1 MTLTG
6 KLFRD
11 AVISGANNI
20 ANNRA
25 AVDELNVFPVPDGD
39 TGTNM
44 SMTIGNAL
52 PELKAA
58 GDGISAGDAAKLT
71 ASAML
76 RGARG
81 NSGVI
86 LSLIFRGLSKGLAG
100 QAEADAKM
108 LSDAFKLGV
117 DAAYKSVMKPTEGT
131 ILTVVREAW
140 ENTKDSAQEGGD
152 AAEFLAKFIGEG
164 EKSLANTPELL
175 PALKKAGV
183 VDAGGKGLLV
193 ILSGMQQVI
202 SGGGMIRSEE
212 ETKPSAPAAVAAAGA
227 AQEDIKFAYCTEF
240 IVNKKPGAKDATALR
255 AFLETIGDCVVVVDD
270 DDIIKVHV
278 HSNHP
283 GKAIEEGIKFGELT
297 KMKIENMREQHH
309 NIIKADEA
317 VQKNRKVPVKP
328 EKDFGF
334 VAVAAGAGIE
344 ALFRDLGADSVVR
357 GGQTMNPSTEDIL
370 EAIGQTPANNVFV
383 LPNNKNIIMA
393 AEQAMKLSEKT
404 MCVLRTTSVPQGM
417 SAMMSFDPDSDFDTN
432 RMNMSLAA
440 EKVQSGLIT
449 FAARDSSF
457 SGHEIKSGDILALEN
472 GRLSFIDRDVT
483 RAAYK
488 LTRKLVKNL
497 KGSAGYVTVLYGS
510 DVSDDK
516 ASELENIMKSKLSSL
531 DINFVKGGQPVYYY
545 IISVESE

>member
-20 ANNRA
+20 SNNRL

-58 GDGISAGDAAKLT
+58 GDAISAGDAAKLT

-100 QAEADAKM
+100 KNEADAKM

-131 ILTVVREAW
+131 ILTVAREAY
-140 ENTKDSAQEGGD
+140 ENTADLAKEGGD
-152 AAEFLAKFIGEG
+152 AAEFLRAYIAEG
-164 EKSLANTPELL
+164 EKSLEKTPELL

-193 ILSGMQQVI
+193 ILSGMLEVI
-202 SGGGMIRSEE
+202 SGGEMIRSDS
-212 ETKPSAPAAVAAAGA
+212 ETKPAAPAAVAAAGA
-227 AQEDIKFAYCTEF
+227 VQEDIHFAYCTEF
-240 IVNKKPGAKDATALR
+240 IVNKKQGAKDATALR

-283 GKAIEEGIKFGELT
+283 GKAIEEGLKFGELT
-297 KMKIENMREQHH
+297 KMKIENMREQHN

-317 VQKNRKVPVKP
+317 VQQNRKAPVPP

-334 VAVAAGAGIE
+334 VAVAAGAGVE
-344 ALFRDLGADSVVR
+344 SLFRDLGADSIVR

-370 EAIGQTPANNVFV
+370 EAVGQTPAHNVFV

-393 AEQAMKLSEKT
+393 AEQAVSLADRNV
-404 MCVLRTTSVPQGM
+404 CVIQSRTIPQGI
-417 SAMMSFDPDSDFDTN
+417 SALMSFDPGADFVAN
-432 RMNMSLAA
+432 RSAMTDALAR
-440 EKVQSGLIT
+440 VQSGQIT
-449 FAARDSSF
+449 FAVRDSEYD
-457 SGHEIKSGDILALEN
+457 GHKIKQGEILAMDN
-472 GRLSFIDRDVT
+472 GKIVFTEKDVSKALVKLTKRLVSSSSSFI
-483 RAAYK
+483 
-488 LTRKLVKNL
+488 
-497 KGSAGYVTVLYGS
+497 TVIYGS
-510 DVSDDK
+510 DVTDEAANAAYEQLRAKISD
-516 ASELENIMKSKLSSL
+516 NI
-531 DINFVKGGQPVYYY
+531 DINLVNGGQPVYYY
-545 IISVESE
+545 IISVE

>member
-6 KLFRD
+6 KMFRD

-20 ANNRA
+20 SNNRL

-52 PELKAA
+52 AELKAA
-58 GDGISAGDAAKLT
+58 NDGITAGEAAKLT
-71 ASAML
+71 AGAML

-100 QAEADAKM
+100 KEEADAKL
-108 LSDAFKLGV
+108 LSDSFKLGV

-140 ENTKDSAQEGGD
+140 ENTKDLAAEGGD
-152 AAEFLAKFIGEG
+152 AAEFLAAFIAEG
-164 EKSLANTPELL
+164 EKSLEKTPELL

-193 ILSGMQQVI
+193 ILEGMQQVI
-202 SGGGMIRSEE
+202 SGGAVIRSES
-212 ETKPSAPAAVAAAGA
+212 ETKPAAPAAVAAAGA
-227 AQEDIKFAYCTEF
+227 VQEDIHYAYCTEY

-309 NIIKADEA
+309 NIVKADEA
-317 VQKNRKVPVKP
+317 VQQNRKVPVKP

-344 ALFRDLGADSVVR
+344 ALFRDLGADSIVR

-370 EAIGQTPANNVFV
+370 EAIGQTPAHNVFV

-393 AEQAMKLSEKT
+393 AEQAVSLADRNV
-404 MCVLRTTSVPQGM
+404 CVLQSRTIPQGI
-417 SAMMSFDPDSDFDTN
+417 SALMNFDPGADFVTN
-432 RMNMSLAA
+432 RSNMTDALGR
-440 EKVQSGLIT
+440 VQSGQIT
-449 FAARDSSF
+449 FAVRDSEYD
-457 SGHEIKSGDILALEN
+457 GHKIKQGEILAMDN
-472 GRLSFIDRDVT
+472 GKIVFTEKDVT
-483 RAAYK
+483 KALTK
-488 LTRKLVKNL
+488 LTKRLIS
-497 KGSAGYVTVLYGS
+497 GSSSYVTVIYGS
-510 DVSDDK
+510 DVTDEAANAAYEQLRARISD
-516 ASELENIMKSKLSSL
+516 SI
-531 DINFVKGGQPVYYY
+531 DINLVNGGQPVYYY
-545 IISVESE
+545 IISVE

>member
-1 MTLTG
+1 MNNTTINGALLKEMFLTG
-6 KLFRD
+6 
-11 AVISGANNI
+11 
-20 ANNRA
+20 A
-25 AVDELNVFPVPDGD
+25 ALLEKNKAYVDSLNVFPVPDGD

-152 AAEFLAKFIGEG
+152 AAEFLAKFIEEG

-393 AEQAMKLSEKT
+393 AEQAVSLADRNV
-404 MCVLRTTSVPQGM
+404 CVLQSRSIPQGITALM
-417 SAMMSFDPDSDFDTN
+417 NFDPGADFVTN
-432 RMNMSLAA
+432 RSNMTEALDR
-440 EKVQSGLIT
+440 VQSGQIT
-449 FAARDSSF
+449 FAVRDSEYD
-457 SGHEIKSGDILALEN
+457 GHKIKQGEILAMDN
-472 GRLSFIDRDVT
+472 GKIVFTEKDVTKALVKLTKRLVNSSSSFI
-483 RAAYK
+483 
-488 LTRKLVKNL
+488 
-497 KGSAGYVTVLYGS
+497 TVMYGS
-510 DVSDDK
+510 DVSDEAANAAYEQLRARISD
-516 ASELENIMKSKLSSL
+516 SI
-531 DINFVKGGQPVYYY
+531 DINLVNGGQPVYYY
-545 IISVESE
+545 IISVE

>member
-11 AVISGANNI
+11 AVISGANTI

-152 AAEFLAKFIGEG
+152 AAEFLAKFIEEG

-193 ILSGMQQVI
+193 ILSGMQRVI

-393 AEQAMKLSEKT
+393 AEQAVSLADRNV
-404 MCVLRTTSVPQGM
+404 CVLQSRSIPQGITALM
-417 SAMMSFDPDSDFDTN
+417 NFDPGADFVTN
-432 RMNMSLAA
+432 RSNMTDALDR
-440 EKVQSGLIT
+440 VQSGQIT
-449 FAARDSSF
+449 FAVRDSEYD
-457 SGHEIKSGDILALEN
+457 GHKIKQGEILAMDN
-472 GRLSFIDRDVT
+472 GKIVFTEKDVTKALVKLTKRLVNSSSSFI
-483 RAAYK
+483 
-488 LTRKLVKNL
+488 
-497 KGSAGYVTVLYGS
+497 TVMYGS
-510 DVSDDK
+510 DVSDEAANAAYEQLRARISD
-516 ASELENIMKSKLSSL
+516 SI
-531 DINFVKGGQPVYYY
+531 DINLVNGGQPVYYY
-545 IISVESE
+545 IISVE

>member
-6 KLFRD
+6 KMFRD

-20 ANNRA
+20 SNNRL

-52 PELKAA
+52 AELKAA
-58 GDGISAGDAAKLT
+58 NDGITAGEAAKLT
-71 ASAML
+71 AGAML

-100 QAEADAKM
+100 KEEADAKL
-108 LSDAFKLGV
+108 LSDSFKLGV

-140 ENTKDSAQEGGD
+140 ENTKDSAAEGGD
-152 AAEFLAKFIGEG
+152 AAEFLAAFIAEG
-164 EKSLANTPELL
+164 EKSLEKTPELL
-175 PALKKAGV
+175 PVLKKAGV

-193 ILSGMQQVI
+193 ILEGMQQVI
-202 SGGGMIRSEE
+202 SGGAVIRSES
-212 ETKPSAPAAVAAAGA
+212 ETKPAAPAAVAAAGA
-227 AQEDIKFAYCTEF
+227 VQEDIHYAYCTEY
-240 IVNKKPGAKDATALR
+240 IVNKKAGAKDATALR

-309 NIIKADEA
+309 NIVKADEA
-317 VQKNRKVPVKP
+317 VQQNRKVPVKP

-344 ALFRDLGADSVVR
+344 ALFRDLGADSIVR

-370 EAIGQTPANNVFV
+370 EAIGQTPAHNVFV

-393 AEQAMKLSEKT
+393 AEQAVSLADRNV
-404 MCVLRTTSVPQGM
+404 CVLQSRTIPQGI
-417 SAMMSFDPDSDFDTN
+417 SALMNFDPGADFVTN
-432 RMNMSLAA
+432 RSNMTDALGR
-440 EKVQSGLIT
+440 VQSGQIT
-449 FAARDSSF
+449 FAVRDSEYD
-457 SGHEIKSGDILALEN
+457 GHKIKQGEILAMDN
-472 GRLSFIDRDVT
+472 GKIVFTEKDVT
-483 RAAYK
+483 KALTK
-488 LTRKLVKNL
+488 LTKRLIS
-497 KGSAGYVTVLYGS
+497 GSSSYVTVIYGS
-510 DVSDDK
+510 DVTDEAANAAYEQLRARISD
-516 ASELENIMKSKLSSL
+516 SI
-531 DINFVKGGQPVYYY
+531 DINLVNGGQPVYYY
-545 IISVESE
+545 IISVE

>member
-309 NIIKADEA
+309 NIIKADAA

-393 AEQAMKLSEKT
+393 AEQAVSLADRNV
-404 MCVLRTTSVPQGM
+404 CVLQSRSIPQGITALM
-417 SAMMSFDPDSDFDTN
+417 NFDPGADFVTN
-432 RMNMSLAA
+432 RSNMTEALGR
-440 EKVQSGLIT
+440 VQSGQIT
-449 FAARDSSF
+449 FAVRDSEYD
-457 SGHEIKSGDILALEN
+457 GHKIKQGEILAMDN
-472 GRLSFIDRDVT
+472 GKIVFTEKDVTKALVKLTKRLVNSSSSFI
-483 RAAYK
+483 
-488 LTRKLVKNL
+488 
-497 KGSAGYVTVLYGS
+497 TVMYGS
-510 DVSDDK
+510 DVSDEAANAAYEQLRARISD
-516 ASELENIMKSKLSSL
+516 SI
-531 DINFVKGGQPVYYY
+531 DINLVNGGQPVYYY
-545 IISVESE
+545 IISVE

>member
-6 KLFRD
+6 KLIRD

-152 AAEFLAKFIGEG
+152 AAEFLAKFIEEG
-164 EKSLANTPELL
+164 EKSLAKTPELL

-393 AEQAMKLSEKT
+393 AEQAVALADRNV
-404 MCVLRTTSVPQGM
+404 CVLQSRSIPQGITALM
-417 SAMMSFDPDSDFDTN
+417 NFDPGADFVTN
-432 RMNMSLAA
+432 RSNMTDALDR
-440 EKVQSGLIT
+440 VQSGQIT
-449 FAARDSSF
+449 FAVRDSEYD
-457 SGHEIKSGDILALEN
+457 GHKIKQGEILAMDN
-472 GRLSFIDRDVT
+472 GKIVFTEKDVTKALVKLTKRLVNSSSSFI
-483 RAAYK
+483 
-488 LTRKLVKNL
+488 
-497 KGSAGYVTVLYGS
+497 TVMYGS
-510 DVSDDK
+510 DVSDEAANAAYEQLRARISD
-516 ASELENIMKSKLSSL
+516 SI
-531 DINFVKGGQPVYYY
+531 DINLVNGGQPVYYY
-545 IISVESE
+545 IISVE

>member
-152 AAEFLAKFIGEG
+152 AAEFLAKFIEEG

-393 AEQAMKLSEKT
+393 AEQAVSLADRNV
-404 MCVLRTTSVPQGM
+404 CVLQSRSIPQGIT
-417 SAMMSFDPDSDFDTN
+417 ALLNFDPGADFVTN
-432 RMNMSLAA
+432 RSNMTEALDR
-440 EKVQSGLIT
+440 VQSGQIT
-449 FAARDSSF
+449 FAVRDSEYD
-457 SGHEIKSGDILALEN
+457 GHKIKQGEILAMDN
-472 GRLSFIDRDVT
+472 GKIVFTEKDVTKALVKLTKRLVNSSSSFI
-483 RAAYK
+483 
-488 LTRKLVKNL
+488 
-497 KGSAGYVTVLYGS
+497 TVMYGS
-510 DVSDDK
+510 DVSDEAANAAYEQLRARISD
-516 ASELENIMKSKLSSL
+516 SI
-531 DINFVKGGQPVYYY
+531 DINLVNGGQPVYYY
-545 IISVESE
+545 IISVE

>member
-152 AAEFLAKFIGEG
+152 AAEFLAKFIEEG

-393 AEQAMKLSEKT
+393 AEQAVSLADRNV
-404 MCVLRTTSVPQGM
+404 CVLQSRSIPQGITALM
-417 SAMMSFDPDSDFDTN
+417 NFDPGADFVTN
-432 RMNMSLAA
+432 RSNMTEALDR
-440 EKVQSGLIT
+440 VQSGQIT
-449 FAARDSSF
+449 FAVRDSEYD
-457 SGHEIKSGDILALEN
+457 GHKIKQGEILAMDN
-472 GRLSFIDRDVT
+472 GKIVFTEKDVTKALVKLTKRLVNSSSSFI
-483 RAAYK
+483 
-488 LTRKLVKNL
+488 
-497 KGSAGYVTVLYGS
+497 TVMYGS
-510 DVSDDK
+510 DVSNEAANAAYEQLRARISD
-516 ASELENIMKSKLSSL
+516 SI
-531 DINFVKGGQPVYYY
+531 DINLVNGGQPVYYY
-545 IISVESE
+545 IISVE